1 MADRTDD
8 AGPLRVLV
16 VTGGHRVDLDALLGM
31 VAALSAERAWVWA
44 HAVQPSAQAWLHPR
58 YADAWD
64 ALLLHDLPGLYL
76 RRGEPPRPRG
86 PAPEVARAMVG
97 LLERGV
103 GVVATHHAL
112 AGWPAWDGW
121 ADALGGRFFY
131 APGPLHGQPW
141 PSSGTRITDYT
152 ARVVAPDH
160 PVCAGLADFSLTD
173 ELYCCPVFE
182 DRVLPL
188 VRHDADV
195 SPARFISTYEHV
207 LVGEAAAPDCT
218 GHPPASNLVAWAT
231 TAANSPVV
239 YVQPGDSGATFGL
252 PGYRQ
257 LIGGAVD
264 WVASPEAA
272 AWARSRPTPLDARVS
287 TEAVPT

>member
-1 MADRTDD
+1 MGPRAAD
-8 AGPLRVLV
+8 GPVRVLV
-16 VTGGHRVDLDALLGM
+16 VTGGHRVDLEALLGM
-31 VAALSAERAWVWA
+31 VAALADARGWVWA
-44 HAVQPSAQAWLHPR
+44 HAVQPSAQAWLDPR
-58 YADAWD
+58 HADAWD

-76 RRGEPPRPRG
+76 RRGEPPHPIG
-86 PAPEVARAMVG
+86 PDPAVVTAVLG
-97 LLERGV
+97 LLDRGV

-121 ADALGGRFFY
+121 ADALGGRFHY
-131 APGPLHGQPW
+131 APGTLHGRDW

-152 ARVVAPDH
+152 ARVAAPDH
-160 PVCAGLADFSLTD
+160 AVCAGLDDFSLTD

-182 DRVLPL
+182 DRVVPL

-207 LVGEAAAPDCT
+207 IHGEDAAPDST
-218 GHPPASNLVAWAT
+218 GHPPASDLVAWAT
-231 TAANSPVV
+231 AAAASPVV

-257 LIGGAVD
+257 LIGNAVD
-264 WVASPEAA
+264 WVASAEART
-272 AWARSRPTPLDARVS
+272 WARGRRTSQVAPDGPA
-287 TEAVPT
+287 

>member
-1 MADRTDD
+1 MGLREHD
-8 AGPLRVLV
+8 GPARVLV

-31 VAALSAERAWVWA
+31 VADLAVTRGWVWA
-44 HAVQPSAQAWLHPR
+44 HAVRPSAQDWLDPR
-58 YADAWD
+58 HADAWD
-64 ALLLHDLPGLYL
+64 ALLLHDLPGLHL
-76 RRGEPPRPRG
+76 RRGEPPRPVG
-86 PAPEVARAMVG
+86 PEPEVAAAVAG

-121 ADALGGRFFY
+121 ADALGGRFHY

-141 PSSGTRITDYT
+141 PSSGTRITSYT

-160 PVCAGLADFSLTD
+160 PVCAGLDDFALTD

-182 DRVLPL
+182 DRVVPL

-207 LVGEAAAPDCT
+207 LHGEDAAPDST
-218 GHPPASNLVAWAT
+218 GHPPASDLVAWAT
-231 TAANSPVV
+231 TAAVSPVV
-239 YVQPGDSGATFGL
+239 YVQPGDSGATFGH

-264 WVASPEAA
+264 WVTSAEAH
-272 AWARSRPTPLDARVS
+272 AWARSRPTPLVARV
-287 TEAVPT
+287 TPAGTA